1 MSASD
6 APGDE
11 NDGGRECR
19 YELYTPGT
27 DLSSADYGM
36 VQILVQDT
44 WPDVLLDG
52 KHDAADSRQAFDH
65 DRDSARSTYNGTS
78 ENNATGRYY
87 DIAGVGEGAYV
98 EDVVHTND
106 DGTPNSWNADL
117 EALREPRP
125 YNVHVGVSFV
135 LPQPDQAV
143 PDASLDTAMADRV
156 HRDDLAKAL
165 ARAVLTQ
172 IDAHK

>member
-65 DRDSARSTYNGTS
+65 DRDSAPEHVQRHQREQRDRPLLRHRRRRRGGVRR
-78 ENNATGRYY
+78 GR
-87 DIAGVGEGAYV
+87 
-98 EDVVHTND
+98 
-106 DGTPNSWNADL
+106 
-117 EALREPRP
+117 RP
-125 YNVHVGVSFV
+125 H
-135 LPQPDQAV
+135 Q
-143 PDASLDTAMADRV
+143 
-156 HRDDLAKAL
+156 
-165 ARAVLTQ
+165 
-172 IDAHK
+172 